1 MLSQDV
7 TMFAIQFIL
16 YLGFLYLI
24 VQAIKR
30 LFQGEGQ
37 STNSTSSSHQHTK
50 DSCILEEDPEI
61 LRPDEGD
68 FDPTDMM

>member
-1 MLSQDV
+1 
-7 TMFAIQFIL
+7 MFAIQFIL

-37 STNSTSSSHQHTK
+37 STNSTFSSHQHTK

>member
-1 MLSQDV
+1 
-7 TMFAIQFIL
+7 MFAIQFIL

-24 VQAIKR
+24 ALAVR
-30 LFQGEGQ
+30 WLFQGEGQ

-61 LRPDEGD
+61 LRPDEESG
-68 FDPTDMM
+68 FDPTDYM

>member
-1 MLSQDV
+1 
-7 TMFAIQFIL
+7 MFAIQFIL

-24 VQAIKR
+24 ALAVGW
-30 LFQGEGQ
+30 LFHGEKHP
-37 STNSTSSSHQHTK
+37 STSTSSSHQYTQ

-61 LRPDEGD
+61 LRPDESD

>member
-1 MLSQDV
+1 MLSQEV

-24 VQAIKR
+24 ALAVRWLI
-30 LFQGEGQ
+30 QGEKP
-37 STNSTSSSHQHTK
+37 NHYTSSSHQHTK

-61 LRPDEGD
+61 LRPDESD
-68 FDPTDMM
+68 FDPTDYM